1 MSLNFILLGLLRQPA
16 SGKDLKGWF
25 TRAFHHFWA
34 AEPSQIYRTLAQLEE
49 RDLVSGE
56 KRSSGKGPPQRIYS
70 TTPAGR
76 ARLCA
81 WLRDGPL
88 MSDTRQSQLAQIL
101 FLAELSVEDREQFLR
116 ALRDEYR
123 ARLNE
128 LRDVAARVDDNA
140 DPSTAPSDEEFF
152 RRLTVDAGIQQY
164 ESWIRWVD
172 RALAMHSTWS
182 TRHQTVRKNDSP
194 ATSRGEGP

>member
-25 TRAFHHFWA
+25 TLAFHHFWA
-34 AEPSQIYRTLAQLEE
+34 AEPSQIYRTLARLEE

-56 KRSSGKGPPQRIYS
+56 RRSSAKGPPQRIYS
-70 TTPAGR
+70 ITPAGR

-81 WLRDGPL
+81 WLRNGPL

-101 FLAELSVEDREQFLR
+101 FLAELSMEDREQFLR

-123 ARLNE
+123 TRLNE
-128 LRDVAARVDDNA
+128 LRGVAARVDDSA
-140 DPSTAPSDEEFF
+140 DPSTAPDDEEFF
-152 RRLTVDAGIQQY
+152 RRLTVDAGIHQY

-172 RALAMHSTWS
+172 RALAMHNTWT
-182 TRHQTVRKNDSP
+182 TRHQTVRKNDPP
-194 ATSRGEGP
+194 ATS